1 MYIHGDFR
9 DVNNVLYSVHILSDN
24 DKTKELTIGEKG
36 LFFSGS
42 PISIET
48 DIDDTFQTIIRR
60 SATINLVTSDY
71 IGDKLFANNSRNIK
85 VNIYKEDL
93 CIYAGFVEPNTFSQ
107 PFANG
112 LEEFTI
118 NTTDALTTLQY
129 YNYGDVTLKTYLK
142 AKKDAK
148 VKTFKDM
155 LDQMLGDILDIDIVN
170 GTGGVIYYDL
180 SKGITKGKES
190 TIFNDCSMS
199 ELYLLGDEADD
210 VWTNE
215 DVLEQM
221 LQYLNLHI
229 IQDGLDYYIFDWNSI
244 KNRRTNWQN
253 MTLRAVTLQNP
264 SVIEMTSEMHSS
276 NDTNLSVADVYNQVS
291 VKCKLEDQ
299 EDVIKSPMDS
309 DSLSSLYNGKQK
321 YMTEYISEGEGV
333 RANNAFFDMIH
344 DRATTYD
351 GCRTVDWYLQAMYN
365 RNWNFITPNGDI
377 TDLCEFGNNMYI
389 NQWKLPKYL
398 KDNQLVPSLFR
409 MGSVEKKPNTT
420 DNSPTSKIDMSSYL
434 FISINGNGDDTET
447 NHSPSDQTLQN
458 RSGMIEYIGNS
469 SGGVFSPTDDVT
481 TNYLVFSGKLC
492 LMPIQKET
500 DKFSTLLNYDKGSYW
515 HKTVPSDNNG
525 DGRYYT
531 RKWYNQTSPSDE
543 ATSYIEGALS
553 LHPWTKDKANHQL
566 QYNYTSKGDSTDKFS
581 KLPVLECE
589 LIIGNKRLIETN
601 IDIYGNSTFKWVEI
615 GKEPI
620 IDGDKITT
628 FSLGINPKIGDKII
642 GDEFSIQNN
651 ISYTMNLETE
661 GTAIPITKDDAL
673 SGAVVFR
680 ILGPINL
687 TWNDITRRH
696 KTWFRHTKWYNNTKF
711 VLSHLENIIIKDFE
725 CKVYSDQAGN
735 DSDEDNDLI
744 YMSNETDKFVNKKD
758 DTEFKFI
765 TQLSSAECIQKGIK
779 NSINLN
785 AVINTNTRT
794 PLESIYNATTNET
807 AKPEEHYINQYYL
820 AYSKPKL
827 IMETDLH
834 DTDDISIQNIFHSK
848 VLKRNF
854 FVQSINRDLKEA
866 SVHIKLK
873 EV

>member
-9 DVNNVLYSVHILSDN
+9 DVNNVLYSVHILSNN

-215 DVLEQM
+215 EVLEQM

-642 GDEFSIQNN
+642 GDEFAIQNTIN
-651 ISYTMNLETE
+651 YTMNLETE

-765 TQLSSAECIQKGIK
+765 TQLSSAECVQKGIK

>member
-24 DKTKELTIGEKG
+24 DKTKELIIGEKG

-321 YMTEYISEGEGV
+321 YMTEYISEGEG
-333 RANNAFFDMIH
+333 RSANNAFFDMIH

-398 KDNQLVPSLFR
+398 KDNQLIPSLFR
-409 MGSVEKKPNTT
+409 MGSVEKKPNIT

-500 DKFSTLLNYDKGSYW
+500 DKFSTLLNYDRGSYW

-531 RKWYNQTSPSDE
+531 RKWYNQTRPSDE
-543 ATSYIEGALS
+543 ATSYIKGALS
-553 LHPWTKDKANHQL
+553 LHPWTKDKANHEL
-566 QYNYTSKGDSTDKFS
+566 QYNYTSNGDSTDKFS

-673 SGAVVFR
+673 SGAVLFR

-687 TWNDITRRH
+687 TWNDITKRH

-834 DTDDISIQNIFHSK
+834 DTDDISIKNIFHSK

>member
-148 VKTFKDM
+148 VKTFQDM

-725 CKVYSDQAGN
+725 CKV
-735 DSDEDNDLI
+735 L
-744 YMSNETDKFVNKKD
+744 KFRK
-758 DTEFKFI
+758 
-765 TQLSSAECIQKGIK
+765 
-779 NSINLN
+779 
-785 AVINTNTRT
+785 
-794 PLESIYNATTNET
+794 
-807 AKPEEHYINQYYL
+807 
-820 AYSKPKL
+820 
-827 IMETDLH
+827 
-834 DTDDISIQNIFHSK
+834 
-848 VLKRNF
+848 
-854 FVQSINRDLKEA
+854 
-866 SVHIKLK
+866 
-873 EV
+873 

>member
-129 YNYGDVTLKTYLK
+129 YYYCNLKDYQQ
-142 AKKDAK
+142 AKKDAS
-148 VKTFKDM
+148 VKTFKEM
-155 LDQMLGDILDIDIVN
+155 LDKMLDDILNIDIVE
-170 GTGGVIYYDL
+170 GTGGCVYYDL
-180 SKGITKGKES
+180 SKGIAKGKES
-190 TIFNDCSMS
+190 TIFSDCSMS

-215 DVLEQM
+215 EVLEQM

-244 KNRRTNWQN
+244 KNRRADWYN
-253 MTLRAVTLQNP
+253 MTLQSNIKVNP
-264 SVIEMTSEMHSS
+264 LVIEMTGEMHSS
-276 NDTNLSVADVYNQVS
+276 NNTNLSISDVFNQVS
-291 VKCKLEDQ
+291 LKCQLEAY

-309 DSLSSLYNGKQK
+309 DSLASLYNGKQLF
-321 YMTEYISEGEGV
+321 MTEYISEGNNIN
-333 RANNAFFDMIH
+333 ANAAFFNILHNRD
-344 DRATTYD
+344 TSYSE
-351 GCRTVDWYLQAMYN
+351 CRTVDWYLQAMYN
-365 RNWNFITPNGDI
+365 KNWNFVTPKGDI
-377 TDLCEFGNNMYI
+377 TDLCEFSNNVYI
-389 NQWKLPKYL
+389 NQWKIPKYL
-398 KDNQLVPSLFR
+398 KDNQIIPCLFK
-409 MGSVEKKPNTT
+409 MGSVEKKPITK

-434 FISINGNGDDTET
+434 FISINGNGDDSEA
-447 NHSPSDQTLQN
+447 NHSPSDLTLQN
-458 RSGMIEYIGNS
+458 RSGMIEYIGNN
-469 SGGVFSPTDDVT
+469 SGGVFSPTDDAT

-500 DKFSTLLNYDKGSYW
+500 DKYSTLINNDIGSYLY
-515 HKTVPSDNNG
+515 KTVPSDNNKK
-525 DGRYYT
+525 GRYYT
-531 RKWYNQTSPSDE
+531 RKWYTSKDTYLN
-543 ATSYIEGALS
+543 AIS
-553 LHPWTKDKANHQL
+553 LHPWTKDKANHDL
-566 QYNYTSKGDSTDKFS
+566 QYNYTSKGDSTDKFC

-589 LIIGNKRLIETN
+589 LLIGNKRLIETN
-601 IDIYGNSTFKWVEI
+601 IDVYGNSTFKWVEI

-620 IDGDKITT
+620 IDGDKVTT

-642 GDEFSIQNN
+642 GDEFAIQNT
-651 ISYTMNLETE
+651 IDYTMNLETE
-661 GTAIPITKDDAL
+661 GTAIPITKADAL
-673 SGAVVFR
+673 SGAVIFR
-680 ILGPINL
+680 ILGPVNL

-696 KTWFRHTKWYNNTKF
+696 KTWFRHAKYVNNTKF

-725 CKVYSDQAGN
+725 CKIYSDQSGN
-735 DSDEDNDLI
+735 DEDNDLI

-765 TQLSSAECIQKGIK
+765 TQLSSVECVQKGIK
-779 NSINLN
+779 NSVNLN

-820 AYSKPKL
+820 AYSKPKI

-834 DTDDISIQNIFHSK
+834 DTDDISIQNIFHSD

-854 FVQSINRDLKEA
+854 FVQSISRDLREA

-873 EV
+873 EI

>member
-1 MYIHGDFR
+1 MYIHGEFR

-24 DKTKELTIGEKG
+24 DRTKELTIGENG

-60 SATINLVTSDY
+60 SASINLVTDSY

-129 YNYGDVTLKTYLK
+129 YNYGDITLKNYLK
-142 AKKDAK
+142 AKKGAT
-148 VKTFKDM
+148 VKTFKEM
-155 LDQMLGDILDIDIVN
+155 LDQMLKDILDIDIVN
-170 GTGGVIYYDL
+170 GSSGVVYYDL
-180 SKGITKGKES
+180 SKGIAKGKER
-190 TIFNDCSMS
+190 TIFSDCSMS

-244 KNRRTNWQN
+244 KTRKTDWYN
-253 MTLRAVTLQNP
+253 MTLEGDIMLNP
-264 SVIEMTSEMHSS
+264 LVIEMTGEMHSS

-291 VKCKLEDQ
+291 VKCSLEDQ
-299 EDVIKSPMDS
+299 EDVITSPMDS
-309 DSLSSLYNGKQK
+309 DNLSSLYSGKQK
-321 YMTEYISEGEGV
+321 FMTEYISEGEGKK
-333 RANNAFFDMIH
+333 ANNAFFDMIH

-351 GCRTVDWYLQAMYN
+351 ACKTVDWYLQAMYN
-365 RNWNFITPNGDI
+365 KNWNFITPSGDI
-377 TDLCEFGNNMYI
+377 TDLSEFGNNMYI

-398 KDNQLVPSLFR
+398 KDNQLIPCLFK
-409 MGSVEKKPNTT
+409 MGSIEKKPDTT

-434 FISINGNGDDTET
+434 FISINGNQDDTEA
-447 NHSPSDQTLQN
+447 NHSPSDTTIQN

-469 SGGVFSPTDDVT
+469 SGGVFSPTDDST
-481 TNYLVFSGKLC
+481 TNYLVFSGKIC

-500 DKFSTLLNYDKGSYW
+500 EKYSTLLNYDKGAYW

-531 RKWYNQTSPSDE
+531 RKWYNQEKPSDE
-543 ATSYIEGALS
+543 PNSYIKGALS
-553 LHPWTKDKANHQL
+553 LHPWTKDKANHEL
-566 QYNYTSKGDSTDKFS
+566 KYNYTSKGDSTDKFS

-589 LIIGNKRLIETN
+589 LIIGNKRLIETD

-615 GKEPI
+615 GNEPTV
-620 IDGDKITT
+620 DGDKITT
-628 FSLGINPKIGDKII
+628 FSLGINPKIGDMII
-642 GDEFSIQNN
+642 GDEFTIQNT
-651 ISYTMNLETE
+651 ISYTMNLDAE

-680 ILGPINL
+680 ILGPVNL

-725 CKVYSDQAGN
+725 CKVYSDQGLN
-735 DSDEDNDLI
+735 ENDEDNDLI

-765 TQLSSAECIQKGIK
+765 TQLSSAECVQKGIK
-779 NSINLN
+779 NTVNLN

-834 DTDDISIQNIFHSK
+834 DTDSVSMQNIFHSK

-854 FVQSINRDLKEA
+854 FVQSISKDLKEA
-866 SVHIKLK
+866 TAHVKLK
-873 EV
+873 EL

>member
-142 AKKDAK
+142 TKKDAK

-155 LDQMLGDILDIDIVN
+155 LEQMLGDILDIDIVN

-215 DVLEQM
+215 EVLEQM

-244 KNRRTNWQN
+244 KNRRTNWYN
-253 MTLRAVTLQNP
+253 MTLQSTIKMNP
-264 SVIEMTSEMHSS
+264 LIVEMAGEMHSS
-276 NDTNLSVADVYNQVS
+276 NDTNISMADVYNQIS
-291 VKCKLEDQ
+291 VKCQLEDQ
-299 EDVIKSPMDS
+299 ENIIKSPMDS
-309 DSLSSLYNGKQK
+309 DSLAPLYNGKQK
-321 YMTEYISEGEGV
+321 FMTEYISEGEGIK
-333 RANNAFFDMIH
+333 ANNAFFDMIH
-344 DRATTYD
+344 NRATTYSN
-351 GCRTVDWYLQAMYN
+351 CKTVDWYLQAMYN
-365 RNWNFITPNGDI
+365 KNWNFITPKGDI

-398 KDNQLVPSLFR
+398 KDNQLIPCLFK
-409 MGSVEKKPNTT
+409 MGSVEKKPDTT

-434 FISINGNGDDTET
+434 FISINGNGDDTEE

-458 RSGMIEYIGNS
+458 RSGMIEYVGNS

-531 RKWYNQTSPSDE
+531 RKWYNQTKPSDE
-543 ATSYIEGALS
+543 ANSYIEGALS
-553 LHPWTKDKANHQL
+553 LHPWTKDKANHEL

-620 IDGDKITT
+620 IDGDKVTT
-628 FSLGINPKIGDKII
+628 FSLGINPKIGDKIV
-642 GDEFSIQNN
+642 GDEFAIQNN
-651 ISYTMNLETE
+651 ISYTMNLDAE

-673 SGAVVFR
+673 SGAVIFR
-680 ILGPINL
+680 ILGPVNL
-687 TWNDITRRH
+687 TWNNITRRH
-696 KTWFRHTKWYNNTKF
+696 PTWFRHTKWYNNTKF
-711 VLSHLENIIIKDFE
+711 VLAHLENIIIKDFE
-725 CKVYSDQAGN
+725 CKIYSDQAGN
-735 DSDEDNDLI
+735 DSNEDNDLI

-765 TQLSSAECIQKGIK
+765 TQLSSAECVQKGIK

-834 DTDDISIQNIFHSK
+834 DTDDISIQNIFHSD

-854 FVQSINRDLKEA
+854 FVQSISKDLKEA
-866 SVHIKLK
+866 SAHIKLK

>member
-24 DKTKELTIGEKG
+24 DKTKELIIGEKG
-36 LFFSGS
+36 LLFSGS

-170 GTGGVIYYDL
+170 GTSGVIYYDL

-321 YMTEYISEGEGV
+321 YMTEYISEGEGR

-344 DRATTYD
+344 DRTTTYD
-351 GCRTVDWYLQAMYN
+351 CCRTVDWYLQAMYN

-398 KDNQLVPSLFR
+398 KDNQLIPSLFR
-409 MGSVEKKPNTT
+409 MGSVEKKPNIT

-500 DKFSTLLNYDKGSYW
+500 DKFSTLLNYDRGSYW

-531 RKWYNQTSPSDE
+531 RKWYNQTRPSDE
-543 ATSYIEGALS
+543 ATSYIKGALS
-553 LHPWTKDKANHQL
+553 LHPWTKDKANHEL
-566 QYNYTSKGDSTDKFS
+566 QYNYTSNGDSTDKFS

-687 TWNDITRRH
+687 TWNDITKRH

-785 AVINTNTRT
+785 AVIYTNTRT

>member
-148 VKTFKDM
+148 VKTFQDM

-661 GTAIPITKDDAL
+661 GTAIPITKADAL

-765 TQLSSAECIQKGIK
+765 TQLSSAECVQKGIK

>member
-170 GTGGVIYYDL
+170 GTSGVIYYDL

-765 TQLSSAECIQKGIK
+765 TQLSSAECVQKGIK

>member
-24 DKTKELTIGEKG
+24 NKTKEITIGEEG
-36 LFFSGS
+36 LYFSGS

-60 SATINLVTSDY
+60 SASINLVTSDY
-71 IGDKLFANNSRNIK
+71 IGDKLYANNSRNIK

-129 YNYGDVTLKTYLK
+129 YNYSSLKNYVK
-142 AKKDAK
+142 AKKDAR
-148 VKTFKDM
+148 VKTFQEM
-155 LDQMLGDILDIDIVN
+155 LDYMLGDILDIDIVN
-170 GTGGVIYYDL
+170 GTSGIVYYDL
-180 SKGITKGKES
+180 SKGIAKGKES
-190 TIFNDCSMS
+190 TVFKDCSMS
-199 ELYLLGDEADD
+199 ELYLLGNEADD

-215 DVLEQM
+215 EVLEQM

-244 KNRRTNWQN
+244 KNRRINWYN
-253 MTLRAVTLQNP
+253 MTLQSNIKMNP
-264 SVIEMTSEMHSS
+264 LVVEMTGEMHSS
-276 NDTNLSVADVYNQVS
+276 NDTNISMADVYNQIS
-291 VKCKLEDQ
+291 VKCQLEDQ

-309 DSLSSLYNGKQK
+309 DSLASLYNGKQK
-321 YMTEYISEGEGV
+321 FMTEYISEGEGV
-333 RANNAFFDMIH
+333 KANNAFFDMIH
-344 DRATTYD
+344 NRATTYSN
-351 GCRTVDWYLQAMYN
+351 CKTVDWYLQAMYN
-365 RNWNFITPNGDI
+365 KNWNFITPKGDI

-398 KDNQLVPSLFR
+398 KDNQLIPCLFK
-409 MGSVEKKPNTT
+409 MGSVEKKPDTT

-434 FISINGNGDDTET
+434 FISINGNGDDSEE

-458 RSGMIEYIGNS
+458 KSGMIEYVGNS
-469 SGGVFSPTDDVT
+469 SGGVFSPTDDAT
-481 TNYLVFSGKLC
+481 TNYLVFSGKMC

-543 ATSYIEGALS
+543 ATSYIKDSLS
-553 LHPWTKDKANHQL
+553 LHPWTKDKANHEL

-620 IDGDKITT
+620 IDGDKVTT
-628 FSLGINPKIGDKII
+628 FSLGINPKIGDKIV
-642 GDEFSIQNN
+642 GDEFAIQNN
-651 ISYTMNLETE
+651 ISYTMNLDAE
-661 GTAIPITKDDAL
+661 GTAIPITKEDAL
-673 SGAVVFR
+673 SGAVIFR
-680 ILGPINL
+680 ILGPVNL
-687 TWNDITRRH
+687 TWNSITRRH
-696 KTWFRHTKWYNNTKF
+696 PTWFRHTKWYNNTKF
-711 VLSHLENIIIKDFE
+711 VLAHLENIIIKDFE
-725 CKVYSDQAGN
+725 CKIYSDQAGN
-735 DSDEDNDLI
+735 DSNEDNDLI

-765 TQLSSAECIQKGIK
+765 TQLNSAECVQKGIK

-820 AYSKPKL
+820 AYSRPKL

-834 DTDDISIQNIFHSK
+834 DTDDISIQNIFHSD
-848 VLKRNF
+848 VLKRKF
-854 FVQSINRDLKEA
+854 FVQSISKDLKEA
-866 SVHIKLK
+866 SAHIKLK

>member
-215 DVLEQM
+215 EVLEQM

-264 SVIEMTSEMHSS
+264 SVIEMTGEMHSS

-398 KDNQLVPSLFR
+398 KDNQLIPSLFK

-500 DKFSTLLNYDKGSYW
+500 DKFSTLLNYDKGSYL

-765 TQLSSAECIQKGIK
+765 TQLSSAECVQKGIK

>member
-215 DVLEQM
+215 EVLEQM

-321 YMTEYISEGEGV
+321 FMTEYISEGEGV

-344 DRATTYD
+344 DRATTYNC
-351 GCRTVDWYLQAMYN
+351 CRTVDWYLQAMYN

-398 KDNQLVPSLFR
+398 KDNQLIPSLFK

-765 TQLSSAECIQKGIK
+765 TQLSSAECVQKGIK

>member
-24 DKTKELTIGEKG
+24 DKTKELIIGEKG
-36 LFFSGS
+36 LLFSGS

-170 GTGGVIYYDL
+170 GTSGVIYYDL

-229 IQDGLDYYIFDWNSI
+229 IQNGLDYYIFDWNSI

-321 YMTEYISEGEGV
+321 YMTEYISEGEG
-333 RANNAFFDMIH
+333 RSANNAFFDMIH

-398 KDNQLVPSLFR
+398 KDNQLIPSLFR
-409 MGSVEKKPNTT
+409 MGSVEKKPNIT

-500 DKFSTLLNYDKGSYW
+500 DKFSTLLNYDRGSYW

-531 RKWYNQTSPSDE
+531 RKWYNQTRPSDE
-543 ATSYIEGALS
+543 ATSYIKGALS
-553 LHPWTKDKANHQL
+553 LHPWTKDKANHEL
-566 QYNYTSKGDSTDKFS
+566 QYNYTSNGDSTDKFS

-673 SGAVVFR
+673 SGAVLFR

-687 TWNDITRRH
+687 TWNDITKRH

>member
-24 DKTKELTIGEKG
+24 DKTKELTIGENG
-36 LFFSGS
+36 LYFADS

-48 DIDDTFQTIIRR
+48 NIDDTFQTIIRR
-60 SATINLVTSDY
+60 SASINLVTHDY
-71 IGDKLFANNSRNIK
+71 IGNELFANNARNIK

-129 YNYGDVTLKTYLK
+129 YYYCNLKDYQQ
-142 AKKDAK
+142 AKKDAS
-148 VKTFKDM
+148 VKTFKEM
-155 LDQMLGDILDIDIVN
+155 LDKMLDDILNIDIVE
-170 GTGGVIYYDL
+170 GTGGCVYYDL
-180 SKGITKGKES
+180 SKGIAKGKES
-190 TIFNDCSMS
+190 TIFSDCSMS

-215 DVLEQM
+215 EVLEQM

-244 KNRRTNWQN
+244 KNRRADWYN
-253 MTLRAVTLQNP
+253 MTLQSNIKVNP
-264 SVIEMTSEMHSS
+264 LVIEMTGEMHSS
-276 NDTNLSVADVYNQVS
+276 NNTNLSISDVFNQVS
-291 VKCKLEDQ
+291 LKCQLEAY

-309 DSLSSLYNGKQK
+309 DSLASLYNGKQLF
-321 YMTEYISEGEGV
+321 MTEYISEGNNIN
-333 RANNAFFDMIH
+333 ANAAFFNMLHNRD
-344 DRATTYD
+344 TSYSE
-351 GCRTVDWYLQAMYN
+351 CRTVDWYLQAMYN
-365 RNWNFITPNGDI
+365 KNWNFVTPKGDI
-377 TDLCEFGNNMYI
+377 TDLCEFSNNVYI
-389 NQWKLPKYL
+389 NYWKIPKYL
-398 KDNQLVPSLFR
+398 KDNQIIPCLFK
-409 MGSVEKKPNTT
+409 MGSVEKKPITK

-434 FISINGNGDDTET
+434 FISINGNGDDSEA
-447 NHSPSDQTLQN
+447 NHSPSDLTLQN
-458 RSGMIEYIGNS
+458 RSGMIEYIGNN
-469 SGGVFSPTDDVT
+469 SGGVFSPTDDAT

-500 DKFSTLLNYDKGSYW
+500 DKYSTLINNDIGSYLY
-515 HKTVPSDNNG
+515 KTVPSDNNKK
-525 DGRYYT
+525 GRYYT
-531 RKWYNQTSPSDE
+531 RKWYTSKDTYLN
-543 ATSYIEGALS
+543 AIS
-553 LHPWTKDKANHQL
+553 LHPWTKDKANHDL
-566 QYNYTSKGDSTDKFS
+566 QYNYTSKGDSTDKFC

-589 LIIGNKRLIETN
+589 LLIGNKRLIETN

-620 IDGDKITT
+620 IDGDKVTT

-642 GDEFSIQNN
+642 GDEFAIQNT
-651 ISYTMNLETE
+651 IDYTMNLETE
-661 GTAIPITKDDAL
+661 GTAIPITKADAL
-673 SGAVVFR
+673 SGAVIFR
-680 ILGPINL
+680 ILGPVNL

-696 KTWFRHTKWYNNTKF
+696 KTWFRHAKYVDNTKF

-725 CKVYSDQAGN
+725 CKIYSDQSGN
-735 DSDEDNDLI
+735 DEDNDLI

-765 TQLSSAECIQKGIK
+765 TQLSSVECVQKGIK
-779 NSINLN
+779 NSVNLN

-820 AYSKPKL
+820 AYSKPKI

-834 DTDDISIQNIFHSK
+834 DTDDISIQNIFHSD

-854 FVQSINRDLKEA
+854 FVQSISRDLREA
-866 SVHIKLK
+866 SAHIKLK
-873 EV
+873 EI

>member
-9 DVNNVLYSVHILSDN
+9 DVNNVLYSVHILSNN
-24 DKTKELTIGEKG
+24 DKTKELIIGEKG
-36 LFFSGS
+36 LLFSGS

-321 YMTEYISEGEGV
+321 YMTEYISEGEG
-333 RANNAFFDMIH
+333 RSANNAFFDMIH

-398 KDNQLVPSLFR
+398 KDNQLIPSLFR
-409 MGSVEKKPNTT
+409 MGSVEKKPNIT

-500 DKFSTLLNYDKGSYW
+500 DKFSTLLNYDRGSYW

-531 RKWYNQTSPSDE
+531 RKWYNQTRPSDE
-543 ATSYIEGALS
+543 ATSYIKGALS
-553 LHPWTKDKANHQL
+553 LHPWTKDKANHEL
-566 QYNYTSKGDSTDKFS
+566 QYNYTSNGDSTDKFS

-589 LIIGNKRLIETN
+589 LIIGNKRLVETN

-687 TWNDITRRH
+687 TWNDITKRH

>member
-129 YNYGDVTLKTYLK
+129 YYYCNLKDYQQ
-142 AKKDAK
+142 AKKDAS
-148 VKTFKDM
+148 VKTFKEM
-155 LDQMLGDILDIDIVN
+155 LDKMLDDILNIDIVE
-170 GTGGVIYYDL
+170 GTGGCVYYDL
-180 SKGITKGKES
+180 SKGIAKGKES
-190 TIFNDCSMS
+190 TIFSDCSMS

-215 DVLEQM
+215 EVLEQM

-244 KNRRTNWQN
+244 KNRRADWYN
-253 MTLRAVTLQNP
+253 MTLQSNIKVNP
-264 SVIEMTSEMHSS
+264 LVIEMTGEMHSS
-276 NDTNLSVADVYNQVS
+276 NNTNLSISDVFNQVS
-291 VKCKLEDQ
+291 LKCQLEAQ

-309 DSLSSLYNGKQK
+309 DSLASLYNGKQLF
-321 YMTEYISEGEGV
+321 MTEYISEGNNIN
-333 RANNAFFDMIH
+333 ANAAFFNMLHNRD
-344 DRATTYD
+344 TSYSE
-351 GCRTVDWYLQAMYN
+351 CRTVDWYLQAMYN
-365 RNWNFITPNGDI
+365 KNWNFVTPKGDI
-377 TDLCEFGNNMYI
+377 TDLCEFSNNVYI
-389 NQWKLPKYL
+389 NQWKIPKYL
-398 KDNQLVPSLFR
+398 KDNQIIPCLFK
-409 MGSVEKKPNTT
+409 MGSVEKKPITK

-434 FISINGNGDDTET
+434 FISINGNGDDSEA
-447 NHSPSDQTLQN
+447 NHSPSDLTLQN
-458 RSGMIEYIGNS
+458 RSGMIEYIGNN
-469 SGGVFSPTDDVT
+469 SGGVFSPTDDAT

-500 DKFSTLLNYDKGSYW
+500 DKYSTLINNDIGSYLY
-515 HKTVPSDNNG
+515 KTVPSDNNKK
-525 DGRYYT
+525 GRYYT
-531 RKWYNQTSPSDE
+531 RKWYTSKDTYLN
-543 ATSYIEGALS
+543 AIS
-553 LHPWTKDKANHQL
+553 LHPWTKDKANHDL
-566 QYNYTSKGDSTDKFS
+566 QYNYTSKGDSTDKFC

-589 LIIGNKRLIETN
+589 LLIGNKRLIETN

-620 IDGDKITT
+620 IDGDKVTT

-642 GDEFSIQNN
+642 GDEFAIQNT
-651 ISYTMNLETE
+651 IDYTMNLETE
-661 GTAIPITKDDAL
+661 GTAIPITKADAL
-673 SGAVVFR
+673 SGAVIFR
-680 ILGPINL
+680 ILGPVNL

-696 KTWFRHTKWYNNTKF
+696 KTWFRHAKYVDNTKF

-725 CKVYSDQAGN
+725 CKIYSDQSGN
-735 DSDEDNDLI
+735 DEDNDLI

-765 TQLSSAECIQKGIK
+765 TQLSSVECVQKGIK
-779 NSINLN
+779 NSVNLN

-807 AKPEEHYINQYYL
+807 AKSEEHYINQYYL
-820 AYSKPKL
+820 AYSKPKI

-834 DTDDISIQNIFHSK
+834 DTDDISIQNIFHSD

-854 FVQSINRDLKEA
+854 FVQSISRDLREA
-866 SVHIKLK
+866 SAHIKLK
-873 EV
+873 EI

>member
-24 DKTKELTIGEKG
+24 DKTKELIIGEKG
-36 LFFSGS
+36 LLFSGS

-321 YMTEYISEGEGV
+321 YMTEYISEGEG
-333 RANNAFFDMIH
+333 RSANNAFFDMIH

-398 KDNQLVPSLFR
+398 KDNQLIPSLFR
-409 MGSVEKKPNTT
+409 MGSVEKKPNIT

-500 DKFSTLLNYDKGSYW
+500 DKFSTLLNYDRGSYW

-531 RKWYNQTSPSDE
+531 RKWYNQTRPSDE
-543 ATSYIEGALS
+543 ATSYIKGALS
-553 LHPWTKDKANHQL
+553 LHPWTKDKANHEL
-566 QYNYTSKGDSTDKFS
+566 QYNYTSNGDSTDKFS

-673 SGAVVFR
+673 SGAVLFR

-687 TWNDITRRH
+687 TWNDITKRH

>member
-24 DKTKELTIGEKG
+24 DKTKELIIGEKG
-36 LFFSGS
+36 LLFSGS

-129 YNYGDVTLKTYLK
+129 YYYCNLKDYQQ
-142 AKKDAK
+142 AKKDAS
-148 VKTFKDM
+148 VKTFKEM
-155 LDQMLGDILDIDIVN
+155 LDKMLDDILNIDIVE
-170 GTGGVIYYDL
+170 GTGGCVYYDL
-180 SKGITKGKES
+180 SKGIAKGKES
-190 TIFNDCSMS
+190 TIFSDCSMS

-215 DVLEQM
+215 EVLEQM

-244 KNRRTNWQN
+244 KNRRADWYN
-253 MTLRAVTLQNP
+253 MTLQSNIKVNP
-264 SVIEMTSEMHSS
+264 LVIEMTGEMHSS
-276 NDTNLSVADVYNQVS
+276 NNTNLSISDVFNQVS
-291 VKCKLEDQ
+291 LKCQLEAY

-309 DSLSSLYNGKQK
+309 DSLASLYNGKQLF
-321 YMTEYISEGEGV
+321 MTEYISEGNNIN
-333 RANNAFFDMIH
+333 ANAAFFNMLHNRD
-344 DRATTYD
+344 TSYSE
-351 GCRTVDWYLQAMYN
+351 CRTVDWYLQAMYN
-365 RNWNFITPNGDI
+365 KNWNFVTPKGDI
-377 TDLCEFGNNMYI
+377 TDLCEFSNNVYI
-389 NQWKLPKYL
+389 NQWKIPKYL
-398 KDNQLVPSLFR
+398 KDNQIIPCLFK
-409 MGSVEKKPNTT
+409 MGSVEKKPITK

-434 FISINGNGDDTET
+434 FISINGNGDDSEA
-447 NHSPSDQTLQN
+447 NHSPSDLTLQN
-458 RSGMIEYIGNS
+458 RSGMIEYIGNN
-469 SGGVFSPTDDVT
+469 SGGVFSPTDDAT

-500 DKFSTLLNYDKGSYW
+500 DKYSTLINNDIGSYLY
-515 HKTVPSDNNG
+515 KTVPSDNNKK
-525 DGRYYT
+525 GRYYT
-531 RKWYNQTSPSDE
+531 RKWYTSKDTYLN
-543 ATSYIEGALS
+543 AIS
-553 LHPWTKDKANHQL
+553 LHPWTKDKANHDL
-566 QYNYTSKGDSTDKFS
+566 QYNYTSKGDSTDKFC

-589 LIIGNKRLIETN
+589 LLIGNKRLIETN

-620 IDGDKITT
+620 IDGDKVTT

-642 GDEFSIQNN
+642 GDEFAIQNT
-651 ISYTMNLETE
+651 IDYTMNLETE
-661 GTAIPITKDDAL
+661 GTAIPITKADAL
-673 SGAVVFR
+673 SGAVIFR
-680 ILGPINL
+680 ILGPVNL

-696 KTWFRHTKWYNNTKF
+696 KTWFRHAKYVDNTKF

-725 CKVYSDQAGN
+725 CKIYSDQSGN
-735 DSDEDNDLI
+735 DEDNDLI

-765 TQLSSAECIQKGIK
+765 TQLSSVECVQKGIK
-779 NSINLN
+779 NSVNLN

-820 AYSKPKL
+820 AYSKPKI

-834 DTDDISIQNIFHSK
+834 DTDDISIQNIFHSD

-854 FVQSINRDLKEA
+854 FVQSISRDLREA
-866 SVHIKLK
+866 SAHIKLK
-873 EV
+873 EI

>member
-24 DKTKELTIGEKG
+24 DRTKELIIGENG

-129 YNYGDVTLKTYLK
+129 YNYGDITLKNYLK
-142 AKKDAK
+142 AKKDAN

-155 LDQMLGDILDIDIVN
+155 LDQMLADILDIDIVN
-170 GTGGVIYYDL
+170 GTGSVIYYDL
-180 SKGITKGKES
+180 SKGIAKGKES
-190 TIFNDCSMS
+190 TIFSDCSMS

-244 KNRRTNWQN
+244 KNRKTNWYN
-253 MTLRAVTLQNP
+253 LTLKGDITLNP
-264 SVIEMTSEMHSS
+264 LVVEMTGEMHSS

-291 VKCKLEDQ
+291 VKCSLEDQ
-299 EDVIKSPMDS
+299 EDVIKSPMES

-321 YMTEYISEGEGV
+321 FMTEYISEGEGLS
-333 RANNAFFDMIH
+333 ANVAFFDMIH
-344 DRATTYD
+344 DRTTTYD

-365 RNWNFITPNGDI
+365 KNWNFITPRGDI

-398 KDNQLVPSLFR
+398 KDNQLIPSLFK

-434 FISINGNGDDTET
+434 FISINGNQDDTEA

-500 DKFSTLLNYDKGSYW
+500 DKFSTLLNYDNGSYW
-515 HKTVPSDNNG
+515 HKTVPSDNNKY
-525 DGRYYT
+525 GRYYT

-543 ATSYIEGALS
+543 ATSYIKGALS
-553 LHPWTKDKANHQL
+553 LHPWTKDKANHEL
-566 QYNYTSKGDSTDKFS
+566 KYNYTSKGDSTDKFS

-601 IDIYGNSTFKWVEI
+601 IDLYGNSTFKWVEI
-615 GKEPI
+615 GKEPTV
-620 IDGDKITT
+620 DGDKVTT
-628 FSLGINPKIGDKII
+628 FSLGINPKIGDMII
-642 GDEFSIQNN
+642 GDEFAIQNTIN
-651 ISYTMNLETE
+651 YTMNIDAE
-661 GTAIPITKDDAL
+661 GTAIPITKEDAL
-673 SGAVVFR
+673 SGAIVFR
-680 ILGPINL
+680 ILGPVNL

-696 KTWFRHTKWYNNTKF
+696 KTWFRHTKWYDNTKF
-711 VLSHLENIIIKDFE
+711 VLSHVENIIIKDFE
-725 CKVYSDQAGN
+725 CKVYSDQGLN
-735 DSDEDNDLI
+735 ESDEDNDLI

-765 TQLSSAECIQKGIK
+765 TQLSSAECVQKGIK
-779 NSINLN
+779 NTVNLN

-794 PLESIYNATTNET
+794 PLESIYDATTNET